1 MSADALTGWIR
12 AAQRRAALD
21 IALVWS
27 PLALIAGAGGWR
39 LGGTVWATV
48 LLLLGAAVVAM
59 AAARA
64 AGRFDQHWLVR
75 RLDARETGLE
85 DSAGLIFVDAG
96 LNPIQRLQRERIER
110 RIAAIDPEMLADGWS
125 RRRIAIAWAV
135 GTVIVAAILLWP
147 QPRPAPPPLA
157 PAAEGTDAAPG
168 EPRLTG
174 QRVRIVPPAY
184 TGLPPR
190 YSDRLDIRAPTGSRI
205 EWTLAFAPQPSG
217 AALQLVGGQRLPLVV
232 GDEGWV
238 GSLRLDRPA
247 LYRVTATGMRGTPQ
261 PHRLEPIADTPP
273 QVRAIEPAQGLVLVR
288 PGQRSWRVVFEA
300 SDDYAVAPTARL
312 TVTVTQGD
320 GENVRFSERSLIVR
334 GAGTAKRKRFTADLN
349 LAAYGLQ
356 EGGDLVAQITI
367 ADTRS
372 PQPHIVRGPGVILR
386 WPPKAA
392 ELADGLDM
400 MSKRVMPAYFR
411 SQRQI
416 IIDTEALVRE
426 RRTLSAE
433 AFLEKSDAIGVDQ
446 RLLRLRYGQFVG
458 MEAEETPKP
467 PLPIAETAPP
477 PSDAEPVRKAPFA
490 LPSGHSMDD
499 GHNHAPPPEAPVFG
513 SLGDVTA
520 EFGHTHDDSEAATLL
535 DPDTRAMLK
544 LALDQMWQA
553 ELNLRSGKP
562 EAALPF
568 ENKALDYIKKIQQA
582 ERIYLPRVG
591 AQLPPVDMARRMTGK
606 REGIASRSASL
617 TRFAIDD
624 AIPAEAW
631 RTLAGPGRP
640 DLDAL
645 DRWIRGNSARIRDPL
660 AVLAAVDAARNAPDS
675 AVARTRLRAQLWTVL
690 TRPPAQIRRRSDGG
704 SLGQRYT
711 KGLR

>member
-1 MSADALTGWIR
+1 MSADVLIGWTR
-12 AAQRRAALD
+12 AARLRAALD
-21 IALVWS
+21 VALVWTPS
-27 PLALIAGAGGWR
+27 VLIAGAAGWR
-39 LGGTVWATV
+39 LGGTVGAV
-48 LLLLGAAVVAM
+48 GLLLLGAAAVAS
-59 AAARA
+59 AAARV
-64 AGRFDQHWLVR
+64 AGRFDNNWLVR
-75 RLDARETGLE
+75 RLNARETGLE
-85 DSAGLIFVDAG
+85 DSAGLLFAQAE
-96 LNPIQRLQRERIER
+96 LSPIQKLQRERVEQ
-110 RIAAIDPEMLADGWS
+110 RIAAIDPETLADN
-125 RRRIAIAWAV
+125 RPHRRIAAAWAI
-135 GTVIVAAILLWP
+135 GTALIGAILLWP
-147 QPRPAPPPLA
+147 EPRPTPPPLA

-168 EPRLTG
+168 VPRLTG

-190 YSDRLDIRAPTGSRI
+190 YSDRLDIRAPARSRI

-217 AALQLVGGQRLPLVV
+217 AALQLVGGQRLPLVA
-232 GDEGWV
+232 GDEGWT
-238 GSLRLDRPA
+238 GSLRLDRPL
-247 LYRVTATGMRGTPQ
+247 LYRVTAAGMRGTPP
-261 PHRLEPIADTPP
+261 PHRLEPVVDTPP
-273 QVRAIEPAQGLVLVR
+273 QVRAVEPSQGLVLIR
-288 PGQRSWRVVFEA
+288 PGQRSWRVMFEA

-312 TVTVTQGD
+312 TVTVAQGD
-320 GENVRFSERSLIVR
+320 GENISFSERSLMVR
-334 GAGTAKRKRFTADLN
+334 GSGTAKRKRFTADLN

-356 EGGDLVAQITI
+356 QGGDLVAQLTV

-372 PQPHIVRGPGVILR
+372 PDPHVVRGPGVILR

-416 IIDTEALVRE
+416 IIDTEALIRE
-426 RRTLSAE
+426 RKRLTPE
-433 AFLEKSDAIGVDQ
+433 ALLEKSDTIGVDQ

-458 MEAEETPKP
+458 MEAEETAKP
-467 PLPIAETAPP
+467 PLPIAER
-477 PSDAEPVRKAPFA
+477 DAEKPAEPEHHD
-490 LPSGHSMDD
+490 GD
-499 GHNHAPPPEAPVFG
+499 GHDHGAAPESPVFG
-513 SLGDVTA
+513 NLGDVTA
-520 EFGHTHDDSEAATLL
+520 EFGHTHDESEAATLL

-624 AIPAEAW
+624 AVPAEAW
-631 RTLAGPGRP
+631 RTLAGPGRV
-640 DLDAL
+640 DVDAL

-675 AVARTRLRAQLWTVL
+675 AGARTRLRAQLWIVL
-690 TRPPAQIRRRSDGG
+690 TRPPAQVRRRSDGG
-704 SLGQRYT
+704 PLGQRYT